1 MIAGIQ
7 VVAPLAGAS
16 PAAAV
21 TGLERRVSLDQ
32 VPNTESGKTATA
44 FCQPGDVVVGG
55 GAWADDFGANRV
67 MLTQLQPVK
76 GGSTTLDRFAAAA
89 QSPPGFNGIWD
100 LTAYAL
106 CADPLDGHQIVS
118 HDTDPAS
125 PTFLATEAECPG
137 DKLTIGTGSRIL
149 TPARR
154 VGLQLSR
161 PSGPLDIS
169 RTTAREI
176 TGGNPDDWRLVS
188 YAVCADP
195 IPGMAVRGT
204 LTSTAGGS
212 FTCPSGYVHAV
223 AGGGSLTDSGPVFLR
238 ELTPLPNLRTVRVF
252 MTGPAVGGIAVQAVC
267 GPLFTP

>member
-1 MIAGIQ
+1 M
-7 VVAPLAGAS
+7 VAPVVGAS

-21 TGLERRVSLDQ
+21 TGLERRISVDQ
-32 VPNTESGKTATA
+32 APNTEPGKTATA

-76 GGSTTLDRFAAAA
+76 GGSTTLDRFVAGA
-89 QSPPGFNGIWD
+89 QAPPGFNGSWD

-118 HDTDPAS
+118 HVTDPAS
-125 PTFLATEAECPG
+125 PTFLATAAECPG
-137 DKLTIGTGSRIL
+137 AKLTIGTGSRIL

-169 RTTAREI
+169 RSTAREI
-176 TGGNPDDWRLVS
+176 VGGNPDNWRLVS
-188 YAVCADP
+188 YAICTDP
-195 IPGMAVRGT
+195 IPGVAVRGT
-204 LTSTAGGS
+204 LTNTAGG
-212 FTCPSGYVHAV
+212 FFRCPSGYVHAV
-223 AGGGSLTDSGPVFLR
+223 AGGGSLTDPGPVFLQVMY
-238 ELTPLPNLRTVRVF
+238 PFQDLRSVQVF
-252 MTGPAVGGIAVQAVC
+252 MTGPAIGGIAVQAVC
-267 GPLFTP
+267 GPLITP